1 MGMVAHTFNPSTW
14 ETEAGGFLVYK
25 VNSRTARVT
34 ERNPVLKDQSNNKN
48 PLDFYGLE
56 PQWLSERFRAL
67 GGYNGVKPKD

>member
-1 MGMVAHTFNPSTW
+1 MLFIPAPRRQISEFKTS
-14 ETEAGGFLVYK
+14 LVYK